1 MRSKIHEL
9 ETKITDDE
17 ASHQLESELLKAE
30 LQSQKEA
37 NELLKSRNKFLNE
50 WCEELDRDLKAERVQ
65 NVNILHDH
73 NITHRETVQIKQ
85 QVRVELEALKEKEIE
100 QLSNIHKLE
109 KNRLESDLVRK
120 EHELRD
126 KKEELGR
133 LLVQYKAL

>member
-1 MRSKIHEL
+1 M
-9 ETKITDDE
+9 
-17 ASHQLESELLKAE
+17 ESELLKAE

-100 QLSNIHKLE
+100 QLSNVHKLE

>member
-9 ETKITDDE
+9 EAKITDDE
-17 ASHQLESELLKAE
+17 AAHQLESELLKAE

-100 QLSNIHKLE
+100 QLTNIHKLE
-109 KNRLESDLVRK
+109 KNRLESDLVRR